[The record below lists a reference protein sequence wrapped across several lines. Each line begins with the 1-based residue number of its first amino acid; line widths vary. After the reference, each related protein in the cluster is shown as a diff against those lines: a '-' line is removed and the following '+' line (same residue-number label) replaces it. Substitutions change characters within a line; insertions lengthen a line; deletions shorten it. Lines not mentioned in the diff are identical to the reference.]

1 MVSGTVAERLAA
13 QLQESLQGAKPPRWL
28 LLWFDPQREFDR
40 VANAAGIALGS
51 EADLV
56 RFERDQSQID
66 LKLEL
71 LRREATRRTT
81 ILYLPASGTA
91 DIQAGTGFA
100 DHRPVLW
107 SLAEYRYKGA
117 LWTGG
122 AEGRR
127 ILPLLD
133 WLVSQGVDPSFGDRS
148 HALTDGGRDSP
159 LARYVEMHA
168 ATDPTRWPHPLR
180 VDDVRKRLAG
190 DPVDNAL
197 HLIGSPRSAQL
208 EWGERT
214 PEVLRALAQEFG
226 ARTPQDDTDSQR
238 DGLVTALALTDAWD
252 AFGRRP
258 DFPFAAVLPET
269 DRQRE
274 QALQLLRDHVLQR
287 TDVSPRY
294 HDSVD
299 SLSPKW
305 SALEGWAAKLGGQP
319 LGLRR
324 LANQRVAAL
333 LERLQV
339 STADG
344 RMAALKTLDQA
355 VTSWP
360 GAEPQWT
367 PTMSVVARA
376 TRLLSAIPKASSAL
390 GPMQDAG
397 LLIEAYAAP
406 EGWAQI
412 DWQYLEVQAHA
423 GSEPALTPLRELVDR
438 TYVDW
443 ISSLNDRF
451 SALIGQAGEWPVADS
466 RLAPAPA
473 WAAATKGRRAVVITD
488 ALRLDIASKVAEKL
502 PDAQLA
508 IGLTTLPT
516 TTPFGMAA
524 LLPVGGA
531 LEVDTAKA
539 GIALRA
545 PGSAENLATRDGRR
559 KWLGQALKS
568 AATASLCFLELDE
581 LLSGAKPRP
590 ADVTVVFDYA
600 LDDRG
605 HGQGSLPSYAED
617 HVRRLVRG
625 VQRLHELG
633 IGSVDVATDHG
644 FLHQPPSLVE
654 SLGKPPLTL
663 AQTYHRAPRYAV
675 LKQDAP
681 VDGLVLV
688 DSPLAPGLRLGFPR
702 GIRTFEKPTEY
713 LHGGISLQECVI
725 GLIRSTKALGSP
737 QLRLSVGLSTT
748 ELATATVPVRLAP
761 AADQQMTLS
770 PPAPRRVRA
779 WLELETGESASDPA
793 NAEIRVDTP
802 PLTLALYLREGLALS
817 AGARLRLVVDDADTG
832 ERLDTKELTMLV
844 DWE

>member
-1 MVSGTVAERLAA
+1 MSGTVAERLAT
-13 QLQESLQGAKPPRWL
+13 QLQESLQSAKPPRWL
-28 LLWFDPQREFDR
+28 LLWFDPRREFDR
-40 VANAAGIALGS
+40 VANAVAIELGS

-71 LRREATRRTT
+71 LRREAIRRTT
-81 ILYLPASGTA
+81 ILYLPASDSA
-91 DIQAGTGFA
+91 DIQAGTGFT

-107 SLAEYRYKGA
+107 ALADYRYKGA

-122 AEGRR
+122 AEGMRV
-127 ILPLLD
+127 LPLLD
-133 WLVSQGVDPSFGDRS
+133 WLVGQGVDPSFGDRRDS
-148 HALTDGGRDSP
+148 LTDGGRDSL

-180 VDDVRKRLAG
+180 VDDVRKRIAG

-197 HLIGSPRSAQL
+197 QLIGSPRSAQL
-208 EWGERT
+208 EWGERA
-214 PEVLRALAQEFG
+214 PEVLRALAREFG
-226 ARTPQDDTDSQR
+226 SRTATGDVESQR
-238 DGLVTALALTDAWD
+238 DGLVSALALTDAWD

-258 DFPFAAVLPET
+258 DFPFMAVLPET

-274 QALQLLRDHVLQR
+274 RALQMLRDHVLQR

-294 HDSVD
+294 HDSAD
-299 SLSPKW
+299 SLSSQW
-305 SALEGWAAKLGGQP
+305 TGLEAWAAKLDGQP

-324 LANQRVAAL
+324 LAERRVSAL
-333 LERLQV
+333 LDGLEV
-339 STADG
+339 STVKG
-344 RMAALKTLDQA
+344 RNAAIKALDQA
-355 VTSWP
+355 VATWP
-360 GAEPQWT
+360 GTASQWS
-367 PTMSVVARA
+367 PTMGVVAGA
-376 TRLLSAIPKASSAL
+376 TQLLDGIQKAADAL
-390 GPMQDAG
+390 GAMQHAG

-406 EGWAQI
+406 HGWAQI
-412 DWQYLEVQAHA
+412 DWHYLQVQAHA
-423 GSEPALTPLRELVDR
+423 ASEPALTPLRELVDR

-443 ISSLNDRF
+443 ASSLNDRF
-451 SALIGQAGEWPVADS
+451 SALVEQAGGWPVADAG
-466 RLAPAPA
+466 LAPAPA
-473 WAAATKGRRAVVITD
+473 WAGTPKGRRAVVITD
-488 ALRLDIASKVAEKL
+488 ALRIDVASKVAEKL
-502 PDAQLA
+502 PGAELA

-524 LLPVGGA
+524 LLPAGGT
-531 LEVDTAKA
+531 LEVDIAKG
-539 GIALRA
+539 GIELRA

-568 AATASLCFLELDE
+568 SAAASLCFLELDE
-581 LLSGAKPRP
+581 LLSGAKPKP

-605 HGQGSLPSYAED
+605 HGQGSLPNYVED
-617 HVRRLVRG
+617 HVGRLVRG

-633 IGSVDVATDHG
+633 IGSVDIATDHG

-654 SLGKPPLTL
+654 TLGKPPLTV
-663 AQTYHRAPRYAV
+663 AQTHHRAPRYAV
-675 LKQDAP
+675 LKHDAP
-681 VDGLVLV
+681 VDGVVLV
-688 DSPLAPGLRLGFPR
+688 NSPLAPGLRLGFPR

-713 LHGGISLQECVI
+713 MHGGISLQECVI
-725 GLIRSTKALGSP
+725 GLIRSTKALSSP
-737 QLRLSVGLSTT
+737 QLGLSVGLSTT

-770 PPAPRRVRA
+770 PPAPRRVKA
-779 WLELETGESASDPA
+779 WLELETGEAASDPA
-793 NAEIRVDTP
+793 EAEIRVDTP

-817 AGARLRLVVDDADTG
+817 AGSGLRLVVDDADTG
-832 ERLDTKELTMLV
+832 ERLDTRELTMLV